1 MSNSKELNRIK
12 KLYGEKFMHFCRSI
26 FPTLL
31 EQEGLLTNVLKSS
44 FATNS
49 RTLYDDIVNYYLE
62 EEFKNYIYSKIDV
75 EKEKPEIIGEK
86 TPYQLLDENGYNLYE
101 CNSEE
106 EIQSFKKYY
115 KSGEELCTFRGG
127 NRLNRCVVFFAVKKD
142 VEEIKREDFNNPKR
156 EDEYGTS
163 VMSIQFTK
171 SQNSTVSIK
180 NRYNHTVNNPDA
192 TYGNDLDRIAPGLT
206 QSFEKLLL
214 QRGMTLNKSNIEAFN
229 IPNYVVAGDG
239 KYYKYNMEINGNYY
253 CPGNVI
259 IDYGNV
265 IKLEPEKQEL
275 IDYFI
280 LDKENKTLSLYDD
293 PILFLTGDGFIDGF
307 KNIDSIEM
315 ANNNNSEQKTKTI
328 TIKEKSSDKPI
339 TIEINKESNSI
350 IGYTNEN
357 LTNLGDNFL
366 GYNEQLSKLVAPN
379 VTSIDD
385 DVLKNNKGIEE
396 FEAPNLTKI
405 GDNFLRNNSKLSEF
419 KVPNVTCIGNNVLMF
434 NKALEKF
441 EAPNVKIIKDC
452 FLLSNN
458 KLSKFEVPNVTSI
471 GNRVLENNI
480 ELEKFEAPNLEMIG
494 YSFLRNNSKLSE
506 FKVPNVTSIG
516 NRVLENNK
524 EIEKFEASNVKKI
537 GDDFLEYNEQL
548 SEFNVPNVT
557 SIGNRV
563 LENNIELEKFEA
575 PNLEMIGYSFLRN
588 NSKLSEF
595 KVPNVISIG
604 NEVLENNKSLKKI
617 DAPNAEWIG
626 FYFLTNNTKLSEL
639 YVPNLTKES
648 KERLEYLFSVVKEN
662 SKEGKT
668 QNIDSTDIAKL
679 DKKYNITTSEIER
692 SRKNVI

>member
-26 FPTLL
+26 FPSLL
-31 EQEGLLTNVLKSS
+31 EQEGLLTEVLKST

-49 RTLYDDIVNYYLE
+49 RTLYDDIVNSDLE

-115 KSGEELCTFRGG
+115 KSGEELCTFRG
-127 NRLNRCVVFFAVKKD
+127 NRLNRCVVFFAVKKN

-192 TYGNDLDRIAPGLT
+192 TYGNDLDKIAPGLT
-206 QSFEKLLL
+206 QSFEKLLSE
-214 QRGMTLNKSNIEAFN
+214 RGLTLNISNIEAFS
-229 IPNYVVAGDG
+229 IPGYVVADDG
-239 KYYKYNMEINGNYY
+239 KYYKYNKEINGNYY

-259 IDYGNV
+259 IDHGNV

-280 LDKENKTLSLYDD
+280 LDKENKTLSLYDSVISD
-293 PILFLTGDGFIDGF
+293 SFIDGF

-357 LTNLGDNFL
+357 LTNLGYNFL
-366 GYNEQLSKLVAPN
+366 GYNEQLSNIEIPN
-379 VTSIDD
+379 VTSIGD
-385 DVLKNNKGIEE
+385 DVLANNKGLEK
-396 FEAPNLTKI
+396 FEAPNLTEIGYNFLGYNEQLSEFKVPNVIYISNNVLMFNKGLEKFEAPNLKKI
-405 GDNFLRNNSKLSEF
+405 GDCFLNYNEKLREF
-419 KVPNVTCIGNNVLMF
+419 KVPNVTCIGN
-434 NKALEKF
+434 
-441 EAPNVKIIKDC
+441 D
-452 FLLSNN
+452 
-458 KLSKFEVPNVTSI
+458 
-471 GNRVLENNI
+471 
-480 ELEKFEAPNLEMIG
+480 
-494 YSFLRNNSKLSE
+494 
-506 FKVPNVTSIG
+506 
-516 NRVLENNK
+516 
-524 EIEKFEASNVKKI
+524 
-537 GDDFLEYNEQL
+537 
-548 SEFNVPNVT
+548 
-557 SIGNRV
+557 
-563 LENNIELEKFEA
+563 
-575 PNLEMIGYSFLRN
+575 
-588 NSKLSEF
+588 
-595 KVPNVISIG
+595 
-604 NEVLENNKSLKKI
+604 VLENNKSLKKI

-679 DKKYNITTSEIER
+679 DKKYNITTSEIKR
-692 SRKNVI
+692 SRKDVI

>member
-31 EQEGLLTNVLKSS
+31 EQEGLLTEVLKST

-49 RTLYDDIVNYYLE
+49 RTLYDDIVNNDLE

-75 EKEKPEIIGEK
+75 EKEMPEIIGEK

-115 KSGEELCTFRGG
+115 KSGEELCTFRG

-192 TYGNDLDRIAPGLT
+192 TYGNDLDKIAPGLT

-259 IDYGNV
+259 IDHGNV

-357 LTNLGDNFL
+357 LVNLGDNFL
-366 GYNEQLSKLVAPN
+366 MYNKQLSELN
-379 VTSIDD
+379 
-385 DVLKNNKGIEE
+385 
-396 FEAPNLTKI
+396 
-405 GDNFLRNNSKLSEF
+405 
-419 KVPNVTCIGNNVLMF
+419 VPNVTNIG
-434 NKALEKF
+434 A
-441 EAPNVKIIKDC
+441 DC
-452 FLLSNN
+452 LANN
-458 KLSKFEVPNVTSI
+458 K
-471 GNRVLENNI
+471 
-480 ELEKFEAPNLEMIG
+480 ELKKFEAPNLDP
-494 YSFLRNNSKLSE
+494 
-506 FKVPNVTSIG
+506 FKYDFFIKPHMKM
-516 NRVLENNK
+516 NR
-524 EIEKFEASNVKKI
+524 
-537 GDDFLEYNEQL
+537 
-548 SEFNVPNVT
+548 
-557 SIGNRV
+557 
-563 LENNIELEKFEA
+563 
-575 PNLEMIGYSFLRN
+575 
-588 NSKLSEF
+588 
-595 KVPNVISIG
+595 
-604 NEVLENNKSLKKI
+604 
-617 DAPNAEWIG
+617 
-626 FYFLTNNTKLSEL
+626 KLSEL

-648 KERLEYLFSVVKEN
+648 KENLEYVFSVVKEN

-668 QNIDSTDIAKL
+668 QNIDSTDIANL
-679 DKKYNITTSEIER
+679 DKNYKITTSEIKR
-692 SRKNVI
+692 SRKDVI

>member
-12 KLYGEKFMHFCRSI
+12 KLYGEKFMHFCRSL

-31 EQEGLLTNVLKSS
+31 EQEGLLTEILKSS

-49 RTLYDDIVNYYLE
+49 RTLYDDIVNNYLE
-62 EEFKNYIYSKIDV
+62 EEFKNYIYSKINV

-115 KSGEELCTFRGG
+115 KPGEELCTFRG

-192 TYGNDLDRIAPGLT
+192 TYGNDLDEIAPGLT
-206 QSFEKLLL
+206 QSFEKLLSE
-214 QRGMTLNKSNIEAFN
+214 RGLTLNSSNIEAFY
-229 IPNYVVAGDG
+229 IPGYVVADDG

-259 IDYGNV
+259 IDHGNV

-280 LDKENKTLSLYDD
+280 LDKENKTLSLYDISLGRD
-293 PILFLTGDGFIDGF
+293 SFIDGF

-357 LTNLGDNFL
+357 LTNLGHNFL
-366 GYNEQLSKLVAPN
+366 G
-379 VTSIDD
+379 
-385 DVLKNNKGIEE
+385 
-396 FEAPNLTKI
+396 
-405 GDNFLRNNSKLSEF
+405 
-419 KVPNVTCIGNNVLMF
+419 
-434 NKALEKF
+434 
-441 EAPNVKIIKDC
+441 
-452 FLLSNN
+452 
-458 KLSKFEVPNVTSI
+458 
-471 GNRVLENNI
+471 
-480 ELEKFEAPNLEMIG
+480 
-494 YSFLRNNSKLSE
+494 
-506 FKVPNVTSIG
+506 
-516 NRVLENNK
+516 
-524 EIEKFEASNVKKI
+524 
-537 GDDFLEYNEQL
+537 YNEQL

-557 SIGNRV
+557 SV
-563 LENNIELEKFEA
+563 E
-575 PNLEMIGYSFLRN
+575 
-588 NSKLSEF
+588 
-595 KVPNVISIG
+595 
-604 NEVLENNKSLKKI
+604 
-617 DAPNAEWIG
+617 
-626 FYFLTNNTKLSEL
+626 
-639 YVPNLTKES
+639 
-648 KERLEYLFSVVKEN
+648 
-662 SKEGKT
+662 
-668 QNIDSTDIAKL
+668 
-679 DKKYNITTSEIER
+679 
-692 SRKNVI
+692 

>member
-12 KLYGEKFMHFCRSI
+12 KLYGEKFMHLCRSI

-31 EQEGLLTNVLKSS
+31 EQKGLLTEVLKST

-49 RTLYDDIVNYYLE
+49 RTLYDDIVNSDLE

-115 KSGEELCTFRGG
+115 KSGEELCTFRG
-127 NRLNRCVVFFAVKKD
+127 NRLNRCVVFFAVKKN
-142 VEEIKREDFNNPKR
+142 VEEIKREDFSNPKR

-192 TYGNDLDRIAPGLT
+192 TYGNDLDKIAPGLT
-206 QSFEKLLL
+206 QSFEKLLSE
-214 QRGMTLNKSNIEAFN
+214 RGLTLNISNIEAFY
-229 IPNYVVAGDG
+229 IPGYVVADDG
-239 KYYKYNMEINGNYY
+239 KYYKYNMETNGNYY

-259 IDYGNV
+259 IDQGNV

-280 LDKENKTLSLYDD
+280 LDKENKTLSLYDISLGRD
-293 PILFLTGDGFIDGF
+293 SFIDGF

-315 ANNNNSEQKTKTI
+315 VNNNNSEQKTKTI

-385 DVLKNNKGIEE
+385 DVLANNKGLEE

-405 GDNFLRNNSKLSEF
+405 GDNFLEYNEQLSKF
-419 KVPNVTCIGNNVLMF
+419 NVPNVIYIGNSVLML
-434 NKALEKF
+434 NK
-441 EAPNVKIIKDC
+441 
-452 FLLSNN
+452 
-458 KLSKFEVPNVTSI
+458 
-471 GNRVLENNI
+471 G
-480 ELEKFEAPNLEMIG
+480 LEKFEAPNLTE
-494 YSFLRNNSKLSE
+494 
-506 FKVPNVTSIG
+506 
-516 NRVLENNK
+516 
-524 EIEKFEASNVKKI
+524 I
-537 GDDFLEYNEQL
+537 GDDFLGDNKQL
-548 SEFNVPNVT
+548 SKINVPNVT
-557 SIGNRV
+557 CIGKRV
-563 LENNIELEKFEA
+563 LGNNKKIEKFEA
-575 PNLEMIGYSFLRN
+575 PNAEKIGSYFLRM
-588 NSKLSEF
+588 
-595 KVPNVISIG
+595 
-604 NEVLENNKSLKKI
+604 
-617 DAPNAEWIG
+617 
-626 FYFLTNNTKLSEL
+626 NTKLSEF
-639 YVPNLTKES
+639 YVPNLSKES
-648 KERLEYLFSVVKEN
+648 KKNLEYVFSVVKEN

-679 DKKYNITTSEIER
+679 DRKYNITTSEIKR
-692 SRKNVI
+692 SRKDVI

>member
-12 KLYGEKFMHFCRSI
+12 KLYSEKFMHFCRSI

-31 EQEGLLTNVLKSS
+31 EQEGLLTEVLKSS

-49 RTLYDDIVNYYLE
+49 RTLYDDIVNNDLE

-75 EKEKPEIIGEK
+75 EKEMPEIIGEK

-115 KSGEELCTFRGG
+115 KSGEELCTFRG

-142 VEEIKREDFNNPKR
+142 AEEIKREDFNNPKR

-180 NRYNHTVNNPDA
+180 NRYNHKVNNPDA
-192 TYGNDLDRIAPGLT
+192 TYGNNLDKIAPGLR
-206 QSFEKLLL
+206 QSFEKLLSE
-214 QRGMTLNKSNIEAFN
+214 RGLTLNSSNIEAFS
-229 IPNYVVAGDG
+229 IPDYVVADDG
-239 KYYKYNMEINGNYY
+239 KYYKCNMEINGNYY

-259 IDYGNV
+259 IDHGNV

-280 LDKENKTLSLYDD
+280 LDKENKTLSLYDSLISD
-293 PILFLTGDGFIDGF
+293 SFIDGF

-315 ANNNNSEQKTKTI
+315 VNNNNSEQKTKTI

-366 GYNEQLSKLVAPN
+366 KYNEQ
-379 VTSIDD
+379 
-385 DVLKNNKGIEE
+385 
-396 FEAPNLTKI
+396 
-405 GDNFLRNNSKLSEF
+405 LSEF
-419 KVPNVTCIGNNVLMF
+419 KVPNATCIGNRALMC
-434 NKALEKF
+434 NK
-441 EAPNVKIIKDC
+441 
-452 FLLSNN
+452 
-458 KLSKFEVPNVTSI
+458 
-471 GNRVLENNI
+471 
-480 ELEKFEAPNLEMIG
+480 ELEKFEAPNAEKIG
-494 YSFLRNNSKLSE
+494 FNFLRKNTELRE
-506 FKVPNVTSIG
+506 F
-516 NRVLENNK
+516 
-524 EIEKFEASNVKKI
+524 
-537 GDDFLEYNEQL
+537 
-548 SEFNVPNVT
+548 
-557 SIGNRV
+557 
-563 LENNIELEKFEA
+563 
-575 PNLEMIGYSFLRN
+575 
-588 NSKLSEF
+588 
-595 KVPNVISIG
+595 
-604 NEVLENNKSLKKI
+604 
-617 DAPNAEWIG
+617 
-626 FYFLTNNTKLSEL
+626 

-648 KERLEYLFSVVKEN
+648 KESLDYLFSVVKEN
-662 SKEGKT
+662 SKGDKI

-679 DKKYNITTSEIER
+679 DKKT
-692 SRKNVI
+692 KLQHLK

>member
-26 FPTLL
+26 FPSLL
-31 EQEGLLTNVLKSS
+31 EQEGLLTEVLKST

-49 RTLYDDIVNYYLE
+49 RTLYDDIVNSDLE

-115 KSGEELCTFRGG
+115 KSGEELCTFRG
-127 NRLNRCVVFFAVKKD
+127 NRLNRCVVFFAVKKN

-192 TYGNDLDRIAPGLT
+192 TYGNDLDEIAPGLT
-206 QSFEKLLL
+206 QSFEKLLSE
-214 QRGMTLNKSNIEAFN
+214 RGLTLNRSNIEAFY
-229 IPNYVVAGDG
+229 IPGYIVADDG
-239 KYYKYNMEINGNYY
+239 KYYKYNKEFNGNYY

-259 IDYGNV
+259 IDLGNV

-280 LDKENKTLSLYDD
+280 LDKENKTLSLYDSVISD
-293 PILFLTGDGFIDGF
+293 SFIDGF

-328 TIKEKSSDKPI
+328 IIKEKSSDKPI

-366 GYNEQLSKLVAPN
+366 GYNEKLSKLVAPN

-385 DVLKNNKGIEE
+385 DVLANNKGLEE

-405 GDNFLRNNSKLSEF
+405 GDNFLEYNEQLSKF
-419 KVPNVTCIGNNVLMF
+419 NVPNVIYIGNSVLML
-434 NKALEKF
+434 NK
-441 EAPNVKIIKDC
+441 
-452 FLLSNN
+452 
-458 KLSKFEVPNVTSI
+458 
-471 GNRVLENNI
+471 G
-480 ELEKFEAPNLEMIG
+480 LEKFEAPNLTEIG
-494 YSFLRNNSKLSE
+494 DDFLGDNKQLSKIN
-506 FKVPNVTSIG
+506 VPNVIYIG
-516 NRVLENNK
+516 NRVLGNNK
-524 EIEKFEASNVKKI
+524 KI
-537 GDDFLEYNEQL
+537 
-548 SEFNVPNVT
+548 
-557 SIGNRV
+557 
-563 LENNIELEKFEA
+563 EKFEA
-575 PNLEMIGYSFLRN
+575 PNAEKIGSYFLRM
-588 NSKLSEF
+588 
-595 KVPNVISIG
+595 
-604 NEVLENNKSLKKI
+604 
-617 DAPNAEWIG
+617 
-626 FYFLTNNTKLSEL
+626 NTKLSEF

-679 DKKYNITTSEIER
+679 DKKYNITTSEIKR
-692 SRKNVI
+692 SRKDVI

>member
-31 EQEGLLTNVLKSS
+31 EQEGLLTEVLKST

-49 RTLYDDIVNYYLE
+49 RMLYDDIVNSDLE

-115 KSGEELCTFRGG
+115 KSGEELCTFHGG

-192 TYGNDLDRIAPGLT
+192 TYGNDLDKIAPGLR
-206 QSFEKLLL
+206 QSFEKLLSE
-214 QRGMTLNKSNIEAFN
+214 RGLTLNSSNIEAFY
-229 IPNYVVAGDG
+229 IPGYVVADDG

-259 IDYGNV
+259 IDHGNV

-280 LDKENKTLSLYDD
+280 LDKENKTLSLYDSVISD
-293 PILFLTGDGFIDGF
+293 SFIDGF

-366 GYNEQLSKLVAPN
+366 GYNEKLSKLVAPN
-379 VTSIDD
+379 VTSIKYG
-385 DVLKNNKGIEE
+385 VLQNNKGLEK
-396 FEAPNLTKI
+396 FEAPNLKEI
-405 GDNFLRNNSKLSEF
+405 GDCFLRYNVQLSNIE
-419 KVPNVTCIGNNVLMF
+419 VPNVTYIGNGVLEN
-434 NKALEKF
+434 NKEIEKF

-458 KLSKFEVPNVTSI
+458 KLSKFEVPNVTCI
-471 GNRVLENNI
+471 GMRN
-480 ELEKFEAPNLEMIG
+480 FE
-494 YSFLRNNSKLSE
+494 
-506 FKVPNVTSIG
+506 V
-516 NRVLENNK
+516 
-524 EIEKFEASNVKKI
+524 
-537 GDDFLEYNEQL
+537 
-548 SEFNVPNVT
+548 
-557 SIGNRV
+557 
-563 LENNIELEKFEA
+563 
-575 PNLEMIGYSFLRN
+575 
-588 NSKLSEF
+588 
-595 KVPNVISIG
+595 
-604 NEVLENNKSLKKI
+604 
-617 DAPNAEWIG
+617 
-626 FYFLTNNTKLSEL
+626 
-639 YVPNLTKES
+639 
-648 KERLEYLFSVVKEN
+648 
-662 SKEGKT
+662 
-668 QNIDSTDIAKL
+668 
-679 DKKYNITTSEIER
+679 
-692 SRKNVI
+692 

>member
-31 EQEGLLTNVLKSS
+31 EQEGLLTNVLKST

-49 RTLYDDIVNYYLE
+49 RTLYDDIVNNYLE
-62 EEFKNYIYSKIDV
+62 EEFKNYIYSNIDV
-75 EKEKPEIIGEK
+75 EKEMPEIIGEK
-86 TPYQLLDENGYNLYE
+86 TPYQLLDENGYDLYE

-115 KSGEELCTFRGG
+115 KPGEELCTFWGG
-127 NRLNRCVVFFAVKKD
+127 RLNSCVVFWAVKKD
-142 VEEIKREDFNNPKR
+142 AEEIKREDFNNPKR

-180 NRYNHTVNNPDA
+180 NRYNDTVNNPDA
-192 TYGNDLDRIAPGLT
+192 TYGNDLDKIAPGLT
-206 QSFEKLLL
+206 QSFEKLLSE
-214 QRGMTLNKSNIEAFN
+214 RGLTLNSSNIEAFS
-229 IPNYVVAGDG
+229 IPGYVVADDG
-239 KYYKYNMEINGNYY
+239 KYYKYNMEMNGKYY

-259 IDYGNV
+259 IDLGNV

-280 LDKENKTLSLYDD
+280 LDKENKTLSLYDSLISD
-293 PILFLTGDGFIDGF
+293 SFIDGF

-315 ANNNNSEQKTKTI
+315 VNNNNSEQKTKTI

-366 GYNEQLSKLVAPN
+366 EYNKQLSNIEIPN
-379 VTSIDD
+379 VTSIED
-385 DVLKNNKGIEE
+385 DVLAINKGLKK
-396 FEAPNLTKI
+396 FEAPNLTEI
-405 GDNFLRNNSKLSEF
+405 GDNFLGNNGQLSEF
-419 KVPNVTCIGNNVLMF
+419 NVPNVIYIGNNVLMF
-434 NKALEKF
+434 NKGLEKF

-458 KLSKFEVPNVTSI
+458 KLSKFEVPNVTCI
-471 GNRVLENNI
+471 GHGILRFNKG
-480 ELEKFEAPNLEMIG
+480 LEKFEAPNLTEIG
-494 YSFLRNNSKLSE
+494 NDFLGHNEQLSE
-506 FKVPNVTSIG
+506 FKVPNVTCIC

-524 EIEKFEASNVKKI
+524 GLEKFEASNLKKI
-537 GDDFLEYNEQL
+537 GDNFLKYNEQL
-548 SEFNVPNVT
+548 REFKVPNVT
-557 SIGNRV
+557 YICNGV
-563 LENNIELEKFEA
+563 LKNNIELEKFEA

-692 SRKNVI
+692 SRKDVI

>member
-31 EQEGLLTNVLKSS
+31 EQEGLLTEVLKST

-49 RTLYDDIVNYYLE
+49 RTLYDDIVNNDLE

-75 EKEKPEIIGEK
+75 EKEMPEIIGEK

-192 TYGNDLDRIAPGLT
+192 TYGNDLDKIVPGLT
-206 QSFEKLLL
+206 QSFEKLLSE
-214 QRGMTLNKSNIEAFN
+214 RGLTLNSSNIEAFY
-229 IPNYVVAGDG
+229 IPGYVVADDG
-239 KYYKYNMEINGNYY
+239 KYYKYNMEIFGDYF

-259 IDYGNV
+259 IDHGNV

-293 PILFLTGDGFIDGF
+293 PLLLLLSDSFIDGF

-357 LTNLGDNFL
+357 LVNLGDNFL
-366 GYNEQLSKLVAPN
+366 MYNKQLSELN
-379 VTSIDD
+379 
-385 DVLKNNKGIEE
+385 
-396 FEAPNLTKI
+396 
-405 GDNFLRNNSKLSEF
+405 
-419 KVPNVTCIGNNVLMF
+419 VPNVTNIG
-434 NKALEKF
+434 A
-441 EAPNVKIIKDC
+441 DC
-452 FLLSNN
+452 LANN
-458 KLSKFEVPNVTSI
+458 K
-471 GNRVLENNI
+471 
-480 ELEKFEAPNLEMIG
+480 ELKKFEAPNLDP
-494 YSFLRNNSKLSE
+494 
-506 FKVPNVTSIG
+506 FKYDFFIKPHMKM
-516 NRVLENNK
+516 NR
-524 EIEKFEASNVKKI
+524 
-537 GDDFLEYNEQL
+537 
-548 SEFNVPNVT
+548 
-557 SIGNRV
+557 
-563 LENNIELEKFEA
+563 
-575 PNLEMIGYSFLRN
+575 
-588 NSKLSEF
+588 
-595 KVPNVISIG
+595 
-604 NEVLENNKSLKKI
+604 
-617 DAPNAEWIG
+617 
-626 FYFLTNNTKLSEL
+626 KLSEL

-648 KERLEYLFSVVKEN
+648 KENLEYVFSVVKEN

-668 QNIDSTDIAKL
+668 QNIDSTDIANL
-679 DKKYNITTSEIER
+679 DKNYKITTSEIKR
-692 SRKNVI
+692 SRKDVI

>member
-192 TYGNDLDRIAPGLT
+192 TYGNDLDKIAPGLT
-206 QSFEKLLL
+206 QSFEKLLSE
-214 QRGMTLNKSNIEAFN
+214 RGLTLNSSNIEAFY
-229 IPNYVVAGDG
+229 IPGYVVADDG
-239 KYYKYNMEINGNYY
+239 KYYKYNMEIFGDYF

-259 IDYGNV
+259 IDHGNV

-293 PILFLTGDGFIDGF
+293 PLLLLLSDSFIDGF

-357 LTNLGDNFL
+357 LVNLGDNFL
-366 GYNEQLSKLVAPN
+366 MYNKQLSELN
-379 VTSIDD
+379 
-385 DVLKNNKGIEE
+385 
-396 FEAPNLTKI
+396 
-405 GDNFLRNNSKLSEF
+405 
-419 KVPNVTCIGNNVLMF
+419 VPNVTNIG
-434 NKALEKF
+434 A
-441 EAPNVKIIKDC
+441 DC
-452 FLLSNN
+452 LANN
-458 KLSKFEVPNVTSI
+458 K
-471 GNRVLENNI
+471 
-480 ELEKFEAPNLEMIG
+480 ELKKFEAPNLDP
-494 YSFLRNNSKLSE
+494 
-506 FKVPNVTSIG
+506 FKYDFFIKPHMKM
-516 NRVLENNK
+516 NR
-524 EIEKFEASNVKKI
+524 
-537 GDDFLEYNEQL
+537 
-548 SEFNVPNVT
+548 
-557 SIGNRV
+557 
-563 LENNIELEKFEA
+563 
-575 PNLEMIGYSFLRN
+575 
-588 NSKLSEF
+588 
-595 KVPNVISIG
+595 
-604 NEVLENNKSLKKI
+604 
-617 DAPNAEWIG
+617 
-626 FYFLTNNTKLSEL
+626 KLSEL

-648 KERLEYLFSVVKEN
+648 KENLEYVFSVVKEN

-668 QNIDSTDIAKL
+668 QNIDSTDIANL
-679 DKKYNITTSEIER
+679 DKNYKITTSEIKR
-692 SRKNVI
+692 SRKDVI

>member
-31 EQEGLLTNVLKSS
+31 EQEGLLTEVLKST

-49 RTLYDDIVNYYLE
+49 RTLYDDIVNNDLE

-75 EKEKPEIIGEK
+75 EKEMPEIIGEK

-115 KSGEELCTFRGG
+115 KSGEELCTFRG

-192 TYGNDLDRIAPGLT
+192 TYGNDLDKIAPGLT
-206 QSFEKLLL
+206 QSFDKLLSE
-214 QRGMTLNKSNIEAFN
+214 RGLTLNSSNIEAFS
-229 IPNYVVAGDG
+229 IPGYVVADDG

-259 IDYGNV
+259 IDHGNV

-293 PILFLTGDGFIDGF
+293 PILFLTGDSFIDGF

-357 LTNLGDNFL
+357 LVNLGDNFL
-366 GYNEQLSKLVAPN
+366 MYNKQLSELN
-379 VTSIDD
+379 
-385 DVLKNNKGIEE
+385 
-396 FEAPNLTKI
+396 
-405 GDNFLRNNSKLSEF
+405 
-419 KVPNVTCIGNNVLMF
+419 VPNVTNIG
-434 NKALEKF
+434 A
-441 EAPNVKIIKDC
+441 DC
-452 FLLSNN
+452 LANN
-458 KLSKFEVPNVTSI
+458 K
-471 GNRVLENNI
+471 
-480 ELEKFEAPNLEMIG
+480 ELKKFEAPNLDP
-494 YSFLRNNSKLSE
+494 
-506 FKVPNVTSIG
+506 FKYDFFIKPHMKM
-516 NRVLENNK
+516 NR
-524 EIEKFEASNVKKI
+524 
-537 GDDFLEYNEQL
+537 
-548 SEFNVPNVT
+548 
-557 SIGNRV
+557 
-563 LENNIELEKFEA
+563 
-575 PNLEMIGYSFLRN
+575 
-588 NSKLSEF
+588 
-595 KVPNVISIG
+595 
-604 NEVLENNKSLKKI
+604 
-617 DAPNAEWIG
+617 
-626 FYFLTNNTKLSEL
+626 KLSEL

-648 KERLEYLFSVVKEN
+648 KENLEYVFSVVKEN

-668 QNIDSTDIAKL
+668 QNIDSTDIANL
-679 DKKYNITTSEIER
+679 DKNYKITTSEIKR
-692 SRKNVI
+692 SRKDVI

>member
-31 EQEGLLTNVLKSS
+31 EQEGLLTEVLKST

-49 RTLYDDIVNYYLE
+49 RTLYDDIVNNDLE

-75 EKEKPEIIGEK
+75 EKEMPEIIGEK

-115 KSGEELCTFRGG
+115 KSGEELCTFRG

-142 VEEIKREDFNNPKR
+142 AEEIKREDFNKPKR

-192 TYGNDLDRIAPGLT
+192 TYGNDLNKIAPGLT
-206 QSFEKLLL
+206 QSFKKLLSE
-214 QRGMTLNKSNIEAFN
+214 RGLTLNSSNIEAFS
-229 IPNYVVAGDG
+229 IPGYVVADDG

-259 IDYGNV
+259 IDHGNV

-280 LDKENKTLSLYDD
+280 LDKENKTLSLYDSVISD
-293 PILFLTGDGFIDGF
+293 SFIDGF

-366 GYNEQLSKLVAPN
+366 GYNEKLSKLVAPN
-379 VTSIDD
+379 VTSIKYG
-385 DVLKNNKGIEE
+385 VLQNNKGLEK
-396 FEAPNLTKI
+396 FEAPNLKEI
-405 GDNFLRNNSKLSEF
+405 GDCFLRYNVQLSNIE
-419 KVPNVTCIGNNVLMF
+419 VPNVTYIGNGVLEN
-434 NKALEKF
+434 NKEIEKF

-458 KLSKFEVPNVTSI
+458 KLSKFEVPNVTCI
-471 GNRVLENNI
+471 GMRN
-480 ELEKFEAPNLEMIG
+480 FE
-494 YSFLRNNSKLSE
+494 
-506 FKVPNVTSIG
+506 V
-516 NRVLENNK
+516 
-524 EIEKFEASNVKKI
+524 
-537 GDDFLEYNEQL
+537 
-548 SEFNVPNVT
+548 
-557 SIGNRV
+557 
-563 LENNIELEKFEA
+563 
-575 PNLEMIGYSFLRN
+575 
-588 NSKLSEF
+588 
-595 KVPNVISIG
+595 
-604 NEVLENNKSLKKI
+604 
-617 DAPNAEWIG
+617 
-626 FYFLTNNTKLSEL
+626 
-639 YVPNLTKES
+639 
-648 KERLEYLFSVVKEN
+648 
-662 SKEGKT
+662 
-668 QNIDSTDIAKL
+668 
-679 DKKYNITTSEIER
+679 
-692 SRKNVI
+692 

>member
-12 KLYGEKFMHFCRSI
+12 KLYGEKFMHLCRSL

-31 EQEGLLTNVLKSS
+31 EQEGLLTEILKSS

-49 RTLYDDIVNYYLE
+49 RTLYDDIVNNDLE

-75 EKEKPEIIGEK
+75 EKEMPEIIGEK
-86 TPYQLLDENGYNLYE
+86 TPYQLLDENGYDLYE

-115 KSGEELCTFRGG
+115 KPGEELCTFRGG
-127 NRLNRCVVFFAVKKD
+127 RLNSCVVFWAVKKD
-142 VEEIKREDFNNPKR
+142 AEEIKRKDFKNPKR

-192 TYGNDLDRIAPGLT
+192 TYGNDLDKIAPGLT
-206 QSFEKLLL
+206 QSFEKLLSE
-214 QRGMTLNKSNIEAFN
+214 RGLTLNRSNIEAFFFPGY
-229 IPNYVVAGDG
+229 IVADDG
-239 KYYKYNMEINGNYY
+239 KYYKYNMELNGKYY

-259 IDYGNV
+259 IDLGNV

-280 LDKENKTLSLYDD
+280 LDKENKTLSLYDSVISD
-293 PILFLTGDGFIDGF
+293 SFIDGF

-357 LTNLGDNFL
+357 LTNLGYNFL
-366 GYNEQLSKLVAPN
+366 GYNEQLSNIEIPN
-379 VTSIDD
+379 VTSIED
-385 DVLKNNKGIEE
+385 DVLANNKGLEK
-396 FEAPNLTKI
+396 FEAPNLTEIGYNFLGYNEQLSNIEIPNVTSIEDDVLANNKGLEKFEAPNLTEIGYNFLGYNEQLSEFKVPNVIYISNNVLMFNKGLEKFEAPNLKKI
-405 GDNFLRNNSKLSEF
+405 GDCFLNYNEKLREF
-419 KVPNVTCIGNNVLMF
+419 KVPNVTCIGN
-434 NKALEKF
+434 
-441 EAPNVKIIKDC
+441 D
-452 FLLSNN
+452 
-458 KLSKFEVPNVTSI
+458 
-471 GNRVLENNI
+471 
-480 ELEKFEAPNLEMIG
+480 
-494 YSFLRNNSKLSE
+494 
-506 FKVPNVTSIG
+506 
-516 NRVLENNK
+516 
-524 EIEKFEASNVKKI
+524 
-537 GDDFLEYNEQL
+537 
-548 SEFNVPNVT
+548 
-557 SIGNRV
+557 
-563 LENNIELEKFEA
+563 
-575 PNLEMIGYSFLRN
+575 
-588 NSKLSEF
+588 
-595 KVPNVISIG
+595 
-604 NEVLENNKSLKKI
+604 VLENNKSLKKI

-626 FYFLTNNTKLSEL
+626 SYFLTNNTKLSEL

-668 QNIDSTDIAKL
+668 QNIDSTDIANL
-679 DKKYNITTSEIER
+679 DKNYKITTSEIKR
-692 SRKNVI
+692 SRKDVI

>member
-12 KLYGEKFMHFCRSI
+12 KLYGEKFMHLCRSI

-31 EQEGLLTNVLKSS
+31 EQEGLLTEVLKST

-62 EEFKNYIYSKIDV
+62 EEFKNYIYSKVDV
-75 EKEKPEIIGEK
+75 EKEKSEIIGEK

-115 KSGEELCTFRGG
+115 KSGEELCTFHGD
-127 NRLNRCVVFFAVKKD
+127 RLNRCVVFFAVKKD
-142 VEEIKREDFNNPKR
+142 AEEIKREDFNKPKR

-192 TYGNDLDRIAPGLT
+192 TYGNDLNKIAPGLT
-206 QSFEKLLL
+206 QSFKKLLSE
-214 QRGMTLNKSNIEAFN
+214 RGLTLNSSNIEAFS
-229 IPNYVVAGDG
+229 IPGYVVADDG

-259 IDYGNV
+259 IDHGNV

-293 PILFLTGDGFIDGF
+293 PLLLLLSDSFIDGF
-307 KNIDSIEM
+307 KSIDSIEM

-339 TIEINKESNSI
+339 TIEINRESNSI

-366 GYNEQLSKLVAPN
+366 GYNEKLSKLVAPN
-379 VTSIDD
+379 VTSIKYG
-385 DVLKNNKGIEE
+385 VLQNNKG
-396 FEAPNLTKI
+396 
-405 GDNFLRNNSKLSEF
+405 
-419 KVPNVTCIGNNVLMF
+419 
-434 NKALEKF
+434 LEKF

-458 KLSKFEVPNVTSI
+458 KLSKFEVPNVTCI
-471 GNRVLENNI
+471 GMRN
-480 ELEKFEAPNLEMIG
+480 FE
-494 YSFLRNNSKLSE
+494 
-506 FKVPNVTSIG
+506 V
-516 NRVLENNK
+516 
-524 EIEKFEASNVKKI
+524 
-537 GDDFLEYNEQL
+537 
-548 SEFNVPNVT
+548 
-557 SIGNRV
+557 
-563 LENNIELEKFEA
+563 
-575 PNLEMIGYSFLRN
+575 
-588 NSKLSEF
+588 
-595 KVPNVISIG
+595 
-604 NEVLENNKSLKKI
+604 
-617 DAPNAEWIG
+617 
-626 FYFLTNNTKLSEL
+626 
-639 YVPNLTKES
+639 
-648 KERLEYLFSVVKEN
+648 
-662 SKEGKT
+662 
-668 QNIDSTDIAKL
+668 
-679 DKKYNITTSEIER
+679 
-692 SRKNVI
+692 

>member
-31 EQEGLLTNVLKSS
+31 EQEGLLTEVLKST

-49 RTLYDDIVNYYLE
+49 RTLYDDIVNNDLE

-115 KSGEELCTFRGG
+115 KTGEELCTFRGG
-127 NRLNRCVVFFAVKKD
+127 RLNSYVVFWAVKKD
-142 VEEIKREDFNNPKR
+142 AEEIKRKDFKNPKR

-163 VMSIQFTK
+163 VMGIQFTK
-171 SQNSTVSIK
+171 SQNSIVSIK
-180 NRYNHTVNNPDA
+180 NRYNHRVNNPDA

-259 IDYGNV
+259 IDHGDV

-280 LDKENKTLSLYDD
+280 LDKENKTLNLYDSAISD
-293 PILFLTGDGFIDGF
+293 SFIDGF

-385 DVLKNNKGIEE
+385 DVLANNKGLEE

-405 GDNFLRNNSKLSEF
+405 GDNFLEYNEQLSKF
-419 KVPNVTCIGNNVLMF
+419 NVPNVIYIGNSVLML
-434 NKALEKF
+434 NK
-441 EAPNVKIIKDC
+441 
-452 FLLSNN
+452 
-458 KLSKFEVPNVTSI
+458 
-471 GNRVLENNI
+471 G
-480 ELEKFEAPNLEMIG
+480 LEKFEAPNLTEIG
-494 YSFLRNNSKLSE
+494 DDFLGDNKQLSKIN
-506 FKVPNVTSIG
+506 VPNVIYIG
-516 NRVLENNK
+516 NRVLGNNK
-524 EIEKFEASNVKKI
+524 KI
-537 GDDFLEYNEQL
+537 
-548 SEFNVPNVT
+548 
-557 SIGNRV
+557 
-563 LENNIELEKFEA
+563 EKFEA
-575 PNLEMIGYSFLRN
+575 PNAEKIGSYFLRM
-588 NSKLSEF
+588 
-595 KVPNVISIG
+595 
-604 NEVLENNKSLKKI
+604 
-617 DAPNAEWIG
+617 
-626 FYFLTNNTKLSEL
+626 NTKLSEFC
-639 YVPNLTKES
+639 VPNLSKES
-648 KERLEYLFSVVKEN
+648 KENLEYVFSVVKEN

-679 DKKYNITTSEIER
+679 DKKYNITTSEIKR
-692 SRKNVI
+692 SRKDVI

>member
-1 MSNSKELNRIK
+1 MSNSKELNRLK

-31 EQEGLLTNVLKSS
+31 EQEGLLTEVLKST

-49 RTLYDDIVNYYLE
+49 RTLYDDIVNNDLE

-115 KSGEELCTFRGG
+115 KSGEELCTFRG
-127 NRLNRCVVFFAVKKD
+127 NRLNRCVVFFAVKKN

-171 SQNSTVSIK
+171 SQDSTVSIK

-192 TYGNDLDRIAPGLT
+192 TYGNNLDEIALGLR
-206 QSFEKLLL
+206 QSFEKLLSE
-214 QRGMTLNKSNIEAFN
+214 RGLTLNRSNIEAFY
-229 IPNYVVAGDG
+229 IPGYIVADDG
-239 KYYKYNMEINGNYY
+239 KYYKYNKEFNGNYY

-259 IDYGNV
+259 IDLGNV

-280 LDKENKTLSLYDD
+280 LDKENKTLSLYDSAISD
-293 PILFLTGDGFIDGF
+293 SFIDGF

-385 DVLKNNKGIEE
+385 DVLANNKGLEE

-405 GDNFLRNNSKLSEF
+405 GDNFLWYNE
-419 KVPNVTCIGNNVLMF
+419 
-434 NKALEKF
+434 
-441 EAPNVKIIKDC
+441 
-452 FLLSNN
+452 
-458 KLSKFEVPNVTSI
+458 KLSKLVAPNVTSI
-471 GNRVLENNI
+471 DDDVLANNKGLEEFEAPNLTKIGDNFLKYNEQLSKFNVPNVIYIGNSVLMLNKG
-480 ELEKFEAPNLEMIG
+480 LEKFEAPNLTE
-494 YSFLRNNSKLSE
+494 
-506 FKVPNVTSIG
+506 
-516 NRVLENNK
+516 
-524 EIEKFEASNVKKI
+524 I
-537 GDDFLEYNEQL
+537 GDDFLGDNKQL
-548 SEFNVPNVT
+548 SKINVPNVT
-557 SIGNRV
+557 CIGKRV
-563 LENNIELEKFEA
+563 LGNNKKIEKFEA
-575 PNLEMIGYSFLRN
+575 PNAEKIGSYFLRM
-588 NSKLSEF
+588 
-595 KVPNVISIG
+595 
-604 NEVLENNKSLKKI
+604 
-617 DAPNAEWIG
+617 
-626 FYFLTNNTKLSEL
+626 NTKLSEF
-639 YVPNLTKES
+639 YVPNLSKES
-648 KERLEYLFSVVKEN
+648 KKNLEYVFSVVKEN

-679 DKKYNITTSEIER
+679 DRKYNITTSEIKR
-692 SRKNVI
+692 SRKDVI

>member
-31 EQEGLLTNVLKSS
+31 EQEGLLTEVLKST

-192 TYGNDLDRIAPGLT
+192 TYGNDLDKIVPGLT
-206 QSFEKLLL
+206 QSFEKLLSE
-214 QRGMTLNKSNIEAFN
+214 RGLTLNSSNIEAFY
-229 IPNYVVAGDG
+229 IPGYVVADDG

-259 IDYGNV
+259 IDHGNV

-280 LDKENKTLSLYDD
+280 LDKENKTLSLYDSVISD
-293 PILFLTGDGFIDGF
+293 SFIDGF

-339 TIEINKESNSI
+339 TIEINRESNSI

-366 GYNEQLSKLVAPN
+366 GYNEKLSKLVAPN
-379 VTSIDD
+379 VTSIKYG
-385 DVLKNNKGIEE
+385 VLQNNKGLEK
-396 FEAPNLTKI
+396 FEAPNLKEI
-405 GDNFLRNNSKLSEF
+405 GDCFLRYNVQLSNIE
-419 KVPNVTCIGNNVLMF
+419 VPNVTYIGNGVLEN
-434 NKALEKF
+434 NKEIEKF

-458 KLSKFEVPNVTSI
+458 KLSKFEVPNVTCI
-471 GNRVLENNI
+471 GMRN
-480 ELEKFEAPNLEMIG
+480 FE
-494 YSFLRNNSKLSE
+494 
-506 FKVPNVTSIG
+506 V
-516 NRVLENNK
+516 
-524 EIEKFEASNVKKI
+524 
-537 GDDFLEYNEQL
+537 
-548 SEFNVPNVT
+548 
-557 SIGNRV
+557 
-563 LENNIELEKFEA
+563 
-575 PNLEMIGYSFLRN
+575 
-588 NSKLSEF
+588 
-595 KVPNVISIG
+595 
-604 NEVLENNKSLKKI
+604 
-617 DAPNAEWIG
+617 
-626 FYFLTNNTKLSEL
+626 
-639 YVPNLTKES
+639 
-648 KERLEYLFSVVKEN
+648 
-662 SKEGKT
+662 
-668 QNIDSTDIAKL
+668 
-679 DKKYNITTSEIER
+679 
-692 SRKNVI
+692 

>member
-1 MSNSKELNRIK
+1 MPNSKELNRIK
-12 KLYGEKFMHFCRSI
+12 KLYGERFMHLCRSL

-31 EQEGLLTNVLKSS
+31 EQEGLLTEVLKST

-49 RTLYDDIVNYYLE
+49 RTLYDDIVNNDLE

-75 EKEKPEIIGEK
+75 EKEMPEIIGEK
-86 TPYQLLDENGYNLYE
+86 TPYQLLDENGYDLYE

-115 KSGEELCTFRGG
+115 KSGEELCTFRG

-259 IDYGNV
+259 IDHGNV

-385 DVLKNNKGIEE
+385 DVL
-396 FEAPNLTKI
+396 
-405 GDNFLRNNSKLSEF
+405 
-419 KVPNVTCIGNNVLMF
+419 
-434 NKALEKF
+434 
-441 EAPNVKIIKDC
+441 
-452 FLLSNN
+452 
-458 KLSKFEVPNVTSI
+458 
-471 GNRVLENNI
+471 ENNI
-480 ELEKFEAPNLEMIG
+480 ELEKFEAPNLEWIG

-506 FKVPNVTSIG
+506 FKVPNVACIG
-516 NRVLENNK
+516 NR
-524 EIEKFEASNVKKI
+524 
-537 GDDFLEYNEQL
+537 
-548 SEFNVPNVT
+548 
-557 SIGNRV
+557 
-563 LENNIELEKFEA
+563 
-575 PNLEMIGYSFLRN
+575 
-588 NSKLSEF
+588 
-595 KVPNVISIG
+595 
-604 NEVLENNKSLKKI
+604 VLENNKSLKKI

-626 FYFLTNNTKLSEL
+626 FNFLKNNTKLSEL

-648 KERLEYLFSVVKEN
+648 KESLEYLFSVVKVN
-662 SKEGKT
+662 SKEGKI

-679 DKKYNITTSEIER
+679 DKKYNITTSEIKR
-692 SRKNVI
+692 SRKDVI

>member
-31 EQEGLLTNVLKSS
+31 EQEGLLTEVLKST

-49 RTLYDDIVNYYLE
+49 RTLYDYIVNNDLE

-75 EKEKPEIIGEK
+75 EKEMPEIIGEK

-115 KSGEELCTFRGG
+115 KSGEELCTFRG

-142 VEEIKREDFNNPKR
+142 AEEIKREDFNKPKR

-192 TYGNDLDRIAPGLT
+192 TYGNDLNKIAPGLT
-206 QSFEKLLL
+206 QSFKKLLSE
-214 QRGMTLNKSNIEAFN
+214 RGLTLNSSNIEAFS
-229 IPNYVVAGDG
+229 IPGYVVADDG

-259 IDYGNV
+259 IDHGNV

-293 PILFLTGDGFIDGF
+293 PLLLLLSDSFIDGF
-307 KNIDSIEM
+307 KSIDSIEM

-357 LTNLGDNFL
+357 LVNLGDNFL
-366 GYNEQLSKLVAPN
+366 MYNKQLSELN
-379 VTSIDD
+379 
-385 DVLKNNKGIEE
+385 
-396 FEAPNLTKI
+396 
-405 GDNFLRNNSKLSEF
+405 
-419 KVPNVTCIGNNVLMF
+419 VPNVTNIGAGCL
-434 NKALEKF
+434 A
-441 EAPNVKIIKDC
+441 
-452 FLLSNN
+452 NN
-458 KLSKFEVPNVTSI
+458 K
-471 GNRVLENNI
+471 
-480 ELEKFEAPNLEMIG
+480 ELKKFEAPNLDP
-494 YSFLRNNSKLSE
+494 
-506 FKVPNVTSIG
+506 FKYDFFIKPHMKM
-516 NRVLENNK
+516 NR
-524 EIEKFEASNVKKI
+524 
-537 GDDFLEYNEQL
+537 
-548 SEFNVPNVT
+548 
-557 SIGNRV
+557 
-563 LENNIELEKFEA
+563 
-575 PNLEMIGYSFLRN
+575 
-588 NSKLSEF
+588 
-595 KVPNVISIG
+595 
-604 NEVLENNKSLKKI
+604 
-617 DAPNAEWIG
+617 
-626 FYFLTNNTKLSEL
+626 KLSEL

-648 KERLEYLFSVVKEN
+648 KENLEYVFSVVKEN

-668 QNIDSTDIAKL
+668 QNIDSTDIANL
-679 DKKYNITTSEIER
+679 DKNYKITTSEIKR
-692 SRKNVI
+692 SRKDVI

>member
-1 MSNSKELNRIK
+1 MPNSKELNRIK
-12 KLYGEKFMHFCRSI
+12 KLYGERFMHLCRSL

-31 EQEGLLTNVLKSS
+31 EQEGLLTEVLKST

-49 RTLYDDIVNYYLE
+49 RTLYDDIVNNDLE

-75 EKEKPEIIGEK
+75 EKEMPEIIGEK
-86 TPYQLLDENGYNLYE
+86 TPYQLLDENGYDLYE

-115 KSGEELCTFRGG
+115 KSGEELCTFLG

-206 QSFEKLLL
+206 QSFDKLLSE
-214 QRGMTLNKSNIEAFN
+214 RGLTLNSSNIEAFS
-229 IPNYVVAGDG
+229 IPGYVVADDG

-259 IDYGNV
+259 IDHGNV

-293 PILFLTGDGFIDGF
+293 PILFLTGDSFIDGF

-357 LTNLGDNFL
+357 LVNLGDNFL
-366 GYNEQLSKLVAPN
+366 MYNKQLSELN
-379 VTSIDD
+379 
-385 DVLKNNKGIEE
+385 
-396 FEAPNLTKI
+396 
-405 GDNFLRNNSKLSEF
+405 
-419 KVPNVTCIGNNVLMF
+419 VPNVTNIG
-434 NKALEKF
+434 A
-441 EAPNVKIIKDC
+441 DC
-452 FLLSNN
+452 LANN
-458 KLSKFEVPNVTSI
+458 K
-471 GNRVLENNI
+471 
-480 ELEKFEAPNLEMIG
+480 ELKKFEAPNLDP
-494 YSFLRNNSKLSE
+494 SKYD
-506 FKVPNVTSIG
+506 FFIKPHMKM
-516 NRVLENNK
+516 NR
-524 EIEKFEASNVKKI
+524 
-537 GDDFLEYNEQL
+537 
-548 SEFNVPNVT
+548 
-557 SIGNRV
+557 
-563 LENNIELEKFEA
+563 
-575 PNLEMIGYSFLRN
+575 
-588 NSKLSEF
+588 
-595 KVPNVISIG
+595 
-604 NEVLENNKSLKKI
+604 
-617 DAPNAEWIG
+617 
-626 FYFLTNNTKLSEL
+626 KLSEL

-648 KERLEYLFSVVKEN
+648 KENLEYLFSVVKVN
-662 SKEGKT
+662 SKEGKI

-679 DKKYNITTSEIER
+679 DKKYNITTSEIKR
-692 SRKNVI
+692 SRKDVI

>member
-12 KLYGEKFMHFCRSI
+12 KLYGEKFMHLCRSL

-31 EQEGLLTNVLKSS
+31 EQEGLLTEVLKSS

-115 KSGEELCTFRGG
+115 KSGEELCTFRG
-127 NRLNRCVVFFAVKKD
+127 NRLNRCVVFFAVKKN

-192 TYGNDLDRIAPGLT
+192 TYGNNLDEITLGLRK
-206 QSFEKLLL
+206 SFEKLLSE
-214 QRGMTLNKSNIEAFN
+214 RGLTLNSSNIEAFY
-229 IPNYVVAGDG
+229 IPGYVVADDG

-259 IDYGNV
+259 IDHGNV

-280 LDKENKTLSLYDD
+280 LDKENKTLSLYDISLGRD
-293 PILFLTGDGFIDGF
+293 SFIDGF

-385 DVLKNNKGIEE
+385 DVLANNKGLEE

-405 GDNFLRNNSKLSEF
+405 GDNFLEYNEQLSKF
-419 KVPNVTCIGNNVLMF
+419 NVPNVIYIGNSVLMF
-434 NKALEKF
+434 NK
-441 EAPNVKIIKDC
+441 
-452 FLLSNN
+452 
-458 KLSKFEVPNVTSI
+458 
-471 GNRVLENNI
+471 G
-480 ELEKFEAPNLEMIG
+480 LEKFEAPNLTEIG
-494 YSFLRNNSKLSE
+494 DDFLGDNKQLSKIN
-506 FKVPNVTSIG
+506 VPNVTCIG

-524 EIEKFEASNVKKI
+524 KIEKFEAPNVKKIGNNFLKYNEKLREFKVPNVTRIGNGVLGSNKEIEKFEA
-537 GDDFLEYNEQL
+537 
-548 SEFNVPNVT
+548 
-557 SIGNRV
+557 
-563 LENNIELEKFEA
+563 
-575 PNLEMIGYSFLRN
+575 
-588 NSKLSEF
+588 
-595 KVPNVISIG
+595 
-604 NEVLENNKSLKKI
+604 
-617 DAPNAEWIG
+617 PNAEKIG
-626 FYFLTNNTKLSEL
+626 SYFLRMNTKLSEFC
-639 YVPNLTKES
+639 VPNLSKES
-648 KERLEYLFSVVKEN
+648 KENLEYVFSVVKEN

-692 SRKNVI
+692 SRKDVI

>member
-31 EQEGLLTNVLKSS
+31 EQEGLLTNVLKST

-49 RTLYDDIVNYYLE
+49 RTLYDDIVNNYLE
-62 EEFKNYIYSKIDV
+62 EEFKNYIYSNIDV
-75 EKEKPEIIGEK
+75 EKEMPEIIGEK
-86 TPYQLLDENGYNLYE
+86 TPYQLLDENGYDLYE

-115 KSGEELCTFRGG
+115 KPGEELCTFWGG
-127 NRLNRCVVFFAVKKD
+127 RLNSCVVFWAVKKD
-142 VEEIKREDFNNPKR
+142 AEEIKREDFNNPKR

-180 NRYNHTVNNPDA
+180 NRYNDTVNNPDA
-192 TYGNDLDRIAPGLT
+192 TYGNDLDKIAPGLT
-206 QSFEKLLL
+206 QSFEKLLSE
-214 QRGMTLNKSNIEAFN
+214 RGLTLNSSNIEAFS
-229 IPNYVVAGDG
+229 IPGYVVADDG
-239 KYYKYNMEINGNYY
+239 KYYKYNMEMNGKYY

-259 IDYGNV
+259 IDLGNV

-280 LDKENKTLSLYDD
+280 LDKENKTLSLYDSVISD
-293 PILFLTGDGFIDGF
+293 SFIDGF

-366 GYNEQLSKLVAPN
+366 KYNEQLSNIEIPN
-379 VTSIDD
+379 VTSIED
-385 DVLKNNKGIEE
+385 DVLAINKGLKK
-396 FEAPNLTKI
+396 FEAPNLTEI
-405 GDNFLRNNSKLSEF
+405 GDNFLGNNGQLSEF
-419 KVPNVTCIGNNVLMF
+419 NVPNVIYIGNNVLMF
-434 NKALEKF
+434 NKGLEKF

-458 KLSKFEVPNVTSI
+458 KLSKFEVPNVTCI
-471 GNRVLENNI
+471 GHGILRFNKG
-480 ELEKFEAPNLEMIG
+480 LEKFEAPNLTEIG
-494 YSFLRNNSKLSE
+494 NDFLGHNEQLSE
-506 FKVPNVTSIG
+506 FKVPNVTCIC

-524 EIEKFEASNVKKI
+524 GLEKFEASNLKKI
-537 GDDFLEYNEQL
+537 GDNFLKYNEQL
-548 SEFNVPNVT
+548 REFKVPNVT
-557 SIGNRV
+557 YICNGV
-563 LENNIELEKFEA
+563 LKNNIELEKFEA

-692 SRKNVI
+692 SRKDVI

>member
-31 EQEGLLTNVLKSS
+31 EQEGLLTEVLKSS

-49 RTLYDDIVNYYLE
+49 RTLYDDIVNNDLE

-75 EKEKPEIIGEK
+75 EKEMPEIIGEK

-106 EIQSFKKYY
+106 KIQSFKKYY
-115 KSGEELCTFRGG
+115 KSGEELCTFRG
-127 NRLNRCVVFFAVKKD
+127 NRLNRCVVFFAVKKN

-192 TYGNDLDRIAPGLT
+192 TYGNDLDEITLGLR

-214 QRGMTLNKSNIEAFN
+214 ERGLTLNSSNIEAFY
-229 IPNYVVAGDG
+229 IPGYVVADDG
-239 KYYKYNMEINGNYY
+239 KYYKYNKEFNGNYY

-259 IDYGNV
+259 IDHGNV

-280 LDKENKTLSLYDD
+280 LDKENKTLSLYDISLGRD
-293 PILFLTGDGFIDGF
+293 SFIDGF

-379 VTSIDD
+379 VTSIED
-385 DVLKNNKGIEE
+385 DVLKNNKGLEE

-405 GDNFLRNNSKLSEF
+405 GDNFLEYNEQLSKFNVPNVIYIGNSVLMFNKGLEKFEAPNLTEIGDDFLGDNKQLSKINVPNVTCIGNRVLENNKKIEKFEAPNVKKIGNNFLKYNEKLREF
-419 KVPNVTCIGNNVLMF
+419 KVPNVTCIGNGVLAS
-434 NKALEKF
+434 NKELKKF
-441 EAPNVKIIKDC
+441 EAPNAEKIG
-452 FLLSNN
+452 S
-458 KLSKFEVPNVTSI
+458 
-471 GNRVLENNI
+471 
-480 ELEKFEAPNLEMIG
+480 
-494 YSFLRNNSKLSE
+494 YFLR
-506 FKVPNVTSIG
+506 
-516 NRVLENNK
+516 
-524 EIEKFEASNVKKI
+524 
-537 GDDFLEYNEQL
+537 
-548 SEFNVPNVT
+548 
-557 SIGNRV
+557 
-563 LENNIELEKFEA
+563 
-575 PNLEMIGYSFLRN
+575 M
-588 NSKLSEF
+588 
-595 KVPNVISIG
+595 
-604 NEVLENNKSLKKI
+604 
-617 DAPNAEWIG
+617 
-626 FYFLTNNTKLSEL
+626 NTKLSEF
-639 YVPNLTKES
+639 YVPNLSKES
-648 KERLEYLFSVVKEN
+648 KENLEYVFSVVKEN

-679 DKKYNITTSEIER
+679 DKKYNITTSEIKR
-692 SRKNVI
+692 SRKDVI

>member
-31 EQEGLLTNVLKSS
+31 EQEGLLTNVLKST

-49 RTLYDDIVNYYLE
+49 RTLYDDIVNNYLE
-62 EEFKNYIYSKIDV
+62 EEFKNYIYSNIDV
-75 EKEKPEIIGEK
+75 EKEMPEIIGEK
-86 TPYQLLDENGYNLYE
+86 TPYQLLDENGYDLYE

-115 KSGEELCTFRGG
+115 KPGEELCTFWGG
-127 NRLNRCVVFFAVKKD
+127 RLNSCVVFWAVKKD
-142 VEEIKREDFNNPKR
+142 AEEIKREDFNNPKR

-180 NRYNHTVNNPDA
+180 NRYNDTVNNPDA
-192 TYGNDLDRIAPGLT
+192 TYGNDLDKIAPGLT
-206 QSFEKLLL
+206 QSFEKLLSE
-214 QRGMTLNKSNIEAFN
+214 RGLTLNSSNIEAFY
-229 IPNYVVAGDG
+229 IPGYVVADDG

-259 IDYGNV
+259 IDHGNV

-280 LDKENKTLSLYDD
+280 LDKENKTLSLYDSVISD
-293 PILFLTGDGFIDGF
+293 SFIDGF

-366 GYNEQLSKLVAPN
+366 KYNEQLSNIEIPN
-379 VTSIDD
+379 VTSIED
-385 DVLKNNKGIEE
+385 DVLAINKGLKK
-396 FEAPNLTKI
+396 FEAPNLTEI
-405 GDNFLRNNSKLSEF
+405 GDNFLGNNGQLSEF
-419 KVPNVTCIGNNVLMF
+419 NVPNVIYIGNNVLMF
-434 NKALEKF
+434 NKGLEKF

-458 KLSKFEVPNVTSI
+458 KLSKFEVPNVTCI
-471 GNRVLENNI
+471 GHGILRFNKG
-480 ELEKFEAPNLEMIG
+480 LEKFEAPNLTEIG
-494 YSFLRNNSKLSE
+494 NDFLGHNEQLSE
-506 FKVPNVTSIG
+506 FKVPNVTCIC

-524 EIEKFEASNVKKI
+524 GLEKFEASNLKKI
-537 GDDFLEYNEQL
+537 GDNFLKYNEQL
-548 SEFNVPNVT
+548 REFKVPNVT
-557 SIGNRV
+557 YICNGV
-563 LENNIELEKFEA
+563 LKNNIELEKFEA

-692 SRKNVI
+692 SRKDVI

>member
-12 KLYGEKFMHFCRSI
+12 KLYGEKFMHLCRSL

-31 EQEGLLTNVLKSS
+31 EQEGLLTNVLKST

-49 RTLYDDIVNYYLE
+49 RTLYDDIVNSDLE
-62 EEFKNYIYSKIDV
+62 EEFKNYIYSKINV

-115 KSGEELCTFRGG
+115 KSGEELCTFRG

-192 TYGNDLDRIAPGLT
+192 TYGNNLDEIALGLR
-206 QSFEKLLL
+206 QSFEKLLSE
-214 QRGMTLNKSNIEAFN
+214 RGLTLNSSNIEAFY
-229 IPNYVVAGDG
+229 IPGYVVADDG

-259 IDYGNV
+259 IDLGNV

-280 LDKENKTLSLYDD
+280 LDKENKTLSLYDISLGRD
-293 PILFLTGDGFIDGF
+293 SFIDGF

-385 DVLKNNKGIEE
+385 DVLANNKGLEE

-405 GDNFLRNNSKLSEF
+405 GDNFLEYNEQLSKF
-419 KVPNVTCIGNNVLMF
+419 NVPNVIYIGNSVLML
-434 NKALEKF
+434 NK
-441 EAPNVKIIKDC
+441 
-452 FLLSNN
+452 
-458 KLSKFEVPNVTSI
+458 
-471 GNRVLENNI
+471 G
-480 ELEKFEAPNLEMIG
+480 LEKFEAPNLTEIG
-494 YSFLRNNSKLSE
+494 DDFLGDNKQLSKIN
-506 FKVPNVTSIG
+506 VPNVTCIG

-524 EIEKFEASNVKKI
+524 ELK
-537 GDDFLEYNEQL
+537 
-548 SEFNVPNVT
+548 
-557 SIGNRV
+557 
-563 LENNIELEKFEA
+563 KFEA
-575 PNLEMIGYSFLRN
+575 PNAEKIGYYFLRKN
-588 NSKLSEF
+588 TQLSEF
-595 KVPNVISIG
+595 
-604 NEVLENNKSLKKI
+604 
-617 DAPNAEWIG
+617 
-626 FYFLTNNTKLSEL
+626 
-639 YVPNLTKES
+639 YVPNLSKES
-648 KERLEYLFSVVKEN
+648 KENLEYVFSVVKEN

-679 DKKYNITTSEIER
+679 DKKYNITTSEIKR
-692 SRKNVI
+692 SRKDVI

>member
-12 KLYGEKFMHFCRSI
+12 KLYGEKFMHLCRSI

-31 EQEGLLTNVLKSS
+31 EQEGLLTEVLKST

-49 RTLYDDIVNYYLE
+49 RTLYDDIVNNDLE

-75 EKEKPEIIGEK
+75 EKEMPEIIGEK

-115 KSGEELCTFRGG
+115 KSGEELCTFRG

-142 VEEIKREDFNNPKR
+142 AEEIKREDFNKPKR

-192 TYGNDLDRIAPGLT
+192 TYGNDLNKIAPGLT
-206 QSFEKLLL
+206 QSFKKLLSE
-214 QRGMTLNKSNIEAFN
+214 RGLTLNSSNIEAFS
-229 IPNYVVAGDG
+229 IPGYVVADDG

-259 IDYGNV
+259 IDHGNV

-293 PILFLTGDGFIDGF
+293 PLLLLLSDSFIDGF
-307 KNIDSIEM
+307 KSIDSIEM

-339 TIEINKESNSI
+339 TIEINRESNSI

-366 GYNEQLSKLVAPN
+366 GYNEKLSKLVAPN
-379 VTSIDD
+379 VTSIKYG
-385 DVLKNNKGIEE
+385 VLQNNKGLEK
-396 FEAPNLTKI
+396 FEAPNLKEI
-405 GDNFLRNNSKLSEF
+405 GDCFLRYNVQLSNIE
-419 KVPNVTCIGNNVLMF
+419 VPNVTYIGNGVLEN
-434 NKALEKF
+434 NKEIEKF

-458 KLSKFEVPNVTSI
+458 KLSKFEVPNVTCI
-471 GNRVLENNI
+471 GMRN
-480 ELEKFEAPNLEMIG
+480 FE
-494 YSFLRNNSKLSE
+494 
-506 FKVPNVTSIG
+506 V
-516 NRVLENNK
+516 
-524 EIEKFEASNVKKI
+524 
-537 GDDFLEYNEQL
+537 
-548 SEFNVPNVT
+548 
-557 SIGNRV
+557 
-563 LENNIELEKFEA
+563 
-575 PNLEMIGYSFLRN
+575 
-588 NSKLSEF
+588 
-595 KVPNVISIG
+595 
-604 NEVLENNKSLKKI
+604 
-617 DAPNAEWIG
+617 
-626 FYFLTNNTKLSEL
+626 
-639 YVPNLTKES
+639 
-648 KERLEYLFSVVKEN
+648 
-662 SKEGKT
+662 
-668 QNIDSTDIAKL
+668 
-679 DKKYNITTSEIER
+679 
-692 SRKNVI
+692 

>member
-31 EQEGLLTNVLKSS
+31 EQEGLLTEVLKST

-49 RTLYDDIVNYYLE
+49 RTLYDDIVNNDLE

-75 EKEKPEIIGEK
+75 EKEMPEIIGEK

-115 KSGEELCTFRGG
+115 KSGEELCTFRG

-192 TYGNDLDRIAPGLT
+192 TYGNDLDKIAPGLT
-206 QSFEKLLL
+206 QSFDKLLSE
-214 QRGMTLNKSNIEAFN
+214 RGLTLNSSNIEAFS
-229 IPNYVVAGDG
+229 IPGYVVADDG

-259 IDYGNV
+259 IDHGNV

-280 LDKENKTLSLYDD
+280 LDKENKTLTLYDD
-293 PILFLTGDGFIDGF
+293 PILFLTGDSFIDGF

-357 LTNLGDNFL
+357 LVNLGDNFL
-366 GYNEQLSKLVAPN
+366 MYNKQLSELN
-379 VTSIDD
+379 
-385 DVLKNNKGIEE
+385 
-396 FEAPNLTKI
+396 
-405 GDNFLRNNSKLSEF
+405 
-419 KVPNVTCIGNNVLMF
+419 VPNVTNIG
-434 NKALEKF
+434 A
-441 EAPNVKIIKDC
+441 DC
-452 FLLSNN
+452 LANN
-458 KLSKFEVPNVTSI
+458 K
-471 GNRVLENNI
+471 
-480 ELEKFEAPNLEMIG
+480 ELKKFEAPNLDP
-494 YSFLRNNSKLSE
+494 SKYDFFIKLHM
-506 FKVPNVTSIG
+506 KM
-516 NRVLENNK
+516 NR
-524 EIEKFEASNVKKI
+524 
-537 GDDFLEYNEQL
+537 
-548 SEFNVPNVT
+548 
-557 SIGNRV
+557 
-563 LENNIELEKFEA
+563 
-575 PNLEMIGYSFLRN
+575 
-588 NSKLSEF
+588 
-595 KVPNVISIG
+595 
-604 NEVLENNKSLKKI
+604 
-617 DAPNAEWIG
+617 
-626 FYFLTNNTKLSEL
+626 KLSEL

-648 KERLEYLFSVVKEN
+648 KENLEYVFSVVKEN

-679 DKKYNITTSEIER
+679 DKKYNITTSEIKR
-692 SRKNVI
+692 SRKDVI

>member
-12 KLYGEKFMHFCRSI
+12 KLYGEKFMHLCRSL

-49 RTLYDDIVNYYLE
+49 RTLYDDIVNNDLE

-75 EKEKPEIIGEK
+75 EKEKLEIIGEK

-115 KSGEELCTFRGG
+115 KSGEELCTFRG
-127 NRLNRCVVFFAVKKD
+127 NRLNRCVVFFAVKKN

-192 TYGNDLDRIAPGLT
+192 TYGNDLDEIAPGLT
-206 QSFEKLLL
+206 QSFEKLLSE
-214 QRGMTLNKSNIEAFN
+214 RGLTLNRSNIEAFFFPGY
-229 IPNYVVAGDG
+229 IVADDG
-239 KYYKYNMEINGNYY
+239 KYYKYNMELNGKYY

-259 IDYGNV
+259 IDLGNV

-280 LDKENKTLSLYDD
+280 LDKENKTLSLYDSLISD
-293 PILFLTGDGFIDGF
+293 SFIDGF
-307 KNIDSIEM
+307 KNIDLIEM
-315 ANNNNSEQKTKTI
+315 VNNNNSEQKTKTI

-357 LTNLGDNFL
+357 LTNLGYNFL
-366 GYNEQLSKLVAPN
+366 GYNEQLSNIEIPN
-379 VTSIDD
+379 VTSIED
-385 DVLKNNKGIEE
+385 DVLANNKG
-396 FEAPNLTKI
+396 
-405 GDNFLRNNSKLSEF
+405 
-419 KVPNVTCIGNNVLMF
+419 
-434 NKALEKF
+434 
-441 EAPNVKIIKDC
+441 
-452 FLLSNN
+452 
-458 KLSKFEVPNVTSI
+458 
-471 GNRVLENNI
+471 
-480 ELEKFEAPNLEMIG
+480 LEKFEAPNLTEIG
-494 YSFLRNNSKLSE
+494 YNFL
-506 FKVPNVTSIG
+506 G
-516 NRVLENNK
+516 
-524 EIEKFEASNVKKI
+524 
-537 GDDFLEYNEQL
+537 YNEQL
-548 SEFNVPNVT
+548 SNIEIPNIT
-557 SIGNRV
+557 SIGDDV
-563 LENNIELEKFEA
+563 LANNKGLEKFEA
-575 PNLEMIGYSFLRN
+575 PNLTEIGYNFLGYN
-588 NSKLSEF
+588 EQLSEF
-595 KVPNVISIG
+595 KVPNVIYISNNVLMFNKGLEKFEAPNLKKIGDCFLNYNEKLREFKVPNVTCIG

-668 QNIDSTDIAKL
+668 QNIDSTDIANL
-679 DKKYNITTSEIER
+679 DKNYKITTSEIKR
-692 SRKNVI
+692 SRKDVI

>member
-12 KLYGEKFMHFCRSI
+12 KLYGEKFIHFCRSI

-31 EQEGLLTNVLKSS
+31 EQEGLLTEVLKST

-49 RTLYDDIVNYYLE
+49 RTLYDDIVNNDLE

-75 EKEKPEIIGEK
+75 EKEMPEIIGEK

-115 KSGEELCTFRGG
+115 KSGEELCTFRG

-142 VEEIKREDFNNPKR
+142 AEEIKREDFNKPKR

-192 TYGNDLDRIAPGLT
+192 TYGNNLDEIAPGLT
-206 QSFEKLLL
+206 QSFEKLLSE
-214 QRGMTLNKSNIEAFN
+214 RGLTLNSSNIEAFS
-229 IPNYVVAGDG
+229 IPGYVVADDG

-253 CPGNVI
+253 CPDNVI
-259 IDYGNV
+259 IDHGNV

-280 LDKENKTLSLYDD
+280 LDKENKTLSLYDISLGRD
-293 PILFLTGDGFIDGF
+293 SFIDGF

-315 ANNNNSEQKTKTI
+315 VNNNNSEQKTKTI

-366 GYNEQLSKLVAPN
+366 KYNEQLSNIEIPN
-379 VTSIDD
+379 VTSIED
-385 DVLKNNKGIEE
+385 DVLAINKGLKK
-396 FEAPNLTKI
+396 FEAPNLTEI
-405 GDNFLRNNSKLSEF
+405 GDNFLGNNGQLSEF
-419 KVPNVTCIGNNVLMF
+419 NVPNVIYIGNNVLMF
-434 NKALEKF
+434 NK
-441 EAPNVKIIKDC
+441 
-452 FLLSNN
+452 
-458 KLSKFEVPNVTSI
+458 
-471 GNRVLENNI
+471 G
-480 ELEKFEAPNLEMIG
+480 LEKFEAPNLTE
-494 YSFLRNNSKLSE
+494 
-506 FKVPNVTSIG
+506 
-516 NRVLENNK
+516 
-524 EIEKFEASNVKKI
+524 I
-537 GDDFLEYNEQL
+537 GDDFLGDNKQL
-548 SEFNVPNVT
+548 SKINVPNVT
-557 SIGNRV
+557 CIGKRV
-563 LENNIELEKFEA
+563 LGNNKKIEKFEA
-575 PNLEMIGYSFLRN
+575 PNAEKIGSYFLRM
-588 NSKLSEF
+588 
-595 KVPNVISIG
+595 
-604 NEVLENNKSLKKI
+604 
-617 DAPNAEWIG
+617 
-626 FYFLTNNTKLSEL
+626 NTKLSEF
-639 YVPNLTKES
+639 YVPNLSKES

-679 DKKYNITTSEIER
+679 DRKYNITTSEIRR
-692 SRKNVI
+692 SRKDVI

>member
-31 EQEGLLTNVLKSS
+31 EQKGLLTEVLKSS

-49 RTLYDDIVNYYLE
+49 RTLYDDIVNNDLE

-115 KSGEELCTFRGG
+115 KSGEELCTFRG
-127 NRLNRCVVFFAVKKD
+127 NRLNRCVVFFAVKKN

-192 TYGNDLDRIAPGLT
+192 TYGNDLDEIAPGLT
-206 QSFEKLLL
+206 QSFEKLLSE
-214 QRGMTLNKSNIEAFN
+214 RGLTLNRSNIEAFFFPGY
-229 IPNYVVAGDG
+229 IVADDG
-239 KYYKYNMEINGNYY
+239 KYYKYNMELNGKYY

-259 IDYGNV
+259 IDLGNV

-280 LDKENKTLSLYDD
+280 LDKENKTLSLYDSVISD
-293 PILFLTGDGFIDGF
+293 SFIDGF

-385 DVLKNNKGIEE
+385 DVLANNKGLEE

-405 GDNFLRNNSKLSEF
+405 GDNFLEYNEQLSKF
-419 KVPNVTCIGNNVLMF
+419 NVPNVIYIGNSVLML
-434 NKALEKF
+434 NK
-441 EAPNVKIIKDC
+441 
-452 FLLSNN
+452 
-458 KLSKFEVPNVTSI
+458 
-471 GNRVLENNI
+471 G
-480 ELEKFEAPNLEMIG
+480 LEKFEAPNLTE
-494 YSFLRNNSKLSE
+494 
-506 FKVPNVTSIG
+506 
-516 NRVLENNK
+516 
-524 EIEKFEASNVKKI
+524 I
-537 GDDFLEYNEQL
+537 GDDFLGDNKQL
-548 SEFNVPNVT
+548 SKINVPNVT
-557 SIGNRV
+557 CIGKRV
-563 LENNIELEKFEA
+563 LGKNKKIEKFEA
-575 PNLEMIGYSFLRN
+575 PNAEKIGSYFLRM
-588 NSKLSEF
+588 
-595 KVPNVISIG
+595 
-604 NEVLENNKSLKKI
+604 
-617 DAPNAEWIG
+617 
-626 FYFLTNNTKLSEL
+626 NTKLSEF
-639 YVPNLTKES
+639 YVPNLSKES
-648 KERLEYLFSVVKEN
+648 KKNLEYVFSVVKEN

-679 DKKYNITTSEIER
+679 DKKYNITTSEIKR
-692 SRKNVI
+692 SRKDVI

>member
-31 EQEGLLTNVLKSS
+31 EQEGLLTEVLKST

-49 RTLYDDIVNYYLE
+49 GTLYDDIVNSDLE

-115 KSGEELCTFRGG
+115 KSGEELCTFRG
-127 NRLNRCVVFFAVKKD
+127 NRLNRCVVFFAVKKN

-180 NRYNHTVNNPDA
+180 NRYNDKVNNPDA

-214 QRGMTLNKSNIEAFN
+214 QRGLTLNSSNIEAFC
-229 IPNYVVAGDG
+229 IPGYVVADDG
-239 KYYKYNMEINGNYY
+239 KYYKYNMEIDGNYY

-259 IDYGNV
+259 IDHGDV

-280 LDKENKTLSLYDD
+280 LDKENKTLSLYDISLGRD
-293 PILFLTGDGFIDGF
+293 SFIDGF

-328 TIKEKSSDKPI
+328 TIKEKSSAKPI

-366 GYNEQLSKLVAPN
+366 GYNEQLSK
-379 VTSIDD
+379 
-385 DVLKNNKGIEE
+385 
-396 FEAPNLTKI
+396 FEAPNLTEI
-405 GDNFLRNNSKLSEF
+405 GDGFLGYNEQLSEF
-419 KVPNVTCIGNNVLMF
+419 NVPNVTSIGEFCLANNKEL
-434 NKALEKF
+434 KKF
-441 EAPNVKIIKDC
+441 KAPNVKIIKDG

-458 KLSKFEVPNVTSI
+458 KLSKFEVPNVTCI
-471 GNRVLENNI
+471 GNSVLM
-480 ELEKFEAPNLEMIG
+480 F
-494 YSFLRNNSKLSE
+494 
-506 FKVPNVTSIG
+506 
-516 NRVLENNK
+516 NK
-524 EIEKFEASNVKKI
+524 DLEKFEASNVKKI
-537 GDDFLEYNEQL
+537 GDGFLNYNE
-548 SEFNVPNVT
+548 
-557 SIGNRV
+557 
-563 LENNIELEKFEA
+563 K
-575 PNLEMIGYSFLRN
+575 LR
-588 NSKLSEF
+588 EF
-595 KVPNVISIG
+595 KVPNVTCIG
-604 NEVLENNKSLKKI
+604 NDVLENNKSLKKI

-626 FYFLTNNTKLSEL
+626 SYFLTNNAKLSEL

-662 SKEGKT
+662 SKEGKI

-679 DKKYNITTSEIER
+679 DKKYNITTSEIKR
-692 SRKNVI
+692 SRKDVI

>member
-12 KLYGEKFMHFCRSI
+12 KLYGEKFMHLCRSL

-75 EKEKPEIIGEK
+75 EKEKPEMVEEK
-86 TPYQLLDENGYNLYE
+86 TPYQLLDENGYDLYE

-115 KSGEELCTFRGG
+115 KPGEELCTFRGG

-142 VEEIKREDFNNPKR
+142 VEEIKREDFNSPKR

-192 TYGNDLDRIAPGLT
+192 TYGNDLDKIAPGLT
-206 QSFEKLLL
+206 QSFEKLLSE
-214 QRGMTLNKSNIEAFN
+214 RGLTLNSSNIEAFY
-229 IPNYVVAGDG
+229 IPGYVVADDG

-259 IDYGNV
+259 IDHGNV

-280 LDKENKTLSLYDD
+280 LDKENKTLSLYDSVISD
-293 PILFLTGDGFIDGF
+293 SFIDDF

-366 GYNEQLSKLVAPN
+366 EYNEQLSKLVAPN
-379 VTSIDD
+379 VTSIED
-385 DVLKNNKGIEE
+385 DVLKNNKGLEK
-396 FEAPNLTKI
+396 FEALNLKEI
-405 GDNFLRNNSKLSEF
+405 GDRFLRYNVQLSNIE
-419 KVPNVTCIGNNVLMF
+419 VPNVTYIGNGVLGS
-434 NKALEKF
+434 NKEIEKF
-441 EAPNVKIIKDC
+441 EAPNVKIIKDW
-452 FLLSNN
+452 FLFSNN
-458 KLSKFEVPNVTSI
+458 KLSTFEVPNVTCI
-471 GNRVLENNI
+471 GMR
-480 ELEKFEAPNLEMIG
+480 NLE
-494 YSFLRNNSKLSE
+494 
-506 FKVPNVTSIG
+506 
-516 NRVLENNK
+516 
-524 EIEKFEASNVKKI
+524 A
-537 GDDFLEYNEQL
+537 
-548 SEFNVPNVT
+548 
-557 SIGNRV
+557 
-563 LENNIELEKFEA
+563 
-575 PNLEMIGYSFLRN
+575 
-588 NSKLSEF
+588 
-595 KVPNVISIG
+595 
-604 NEVLENNKSLKKI
+604 
-617 DAPNAEWIG
+617 
-626 FYFLTNNTKLSEL
+626 
-639 YVPNLTKES
+639 
-648 KERLEYLFSVVKEN
+648 
-662 SKEGKT
+662 
-668 QNIDSTDIAKL
+668 
-679 DKKYNITTSEIER
+679 
-692 SRKNVI
+692 

>member
-12 KLYGEKFMHFCRSI
+12 KLYGEKFMHLCRSL

-31 EQEGLLTNVLKSS
+31 EQEGLLTNVLKST

-49 RTLYDDIVNYYLE
+49 RTLYDDIVNSDLE

-75 EKEKPEIIGEK
+75 EKEKQEIIGEK

-115 KSGEELCTFRGG
+115 KPGEELCTFRGG
-127 NRLNRCVVFFAVKKD
+127 RLNSCVVFFAVKKD
-142 VEEIKREDFNNPKR
+142 AEEIKRKDFNNPKR

-163 VMSIQFTK
+163 VMGIQFTK

-180 NRYNHTVNNPDA
+180 NRYNDKVNNPDA

-214 QRGMTLNKSNIEAFN
+214 KRGLTLNSSNIEAFC
-229 IPNYVVAGDG
+229 IPGYVVADDG
-239 KYYKYNMEINGNYY
+239 KYYKYNMEIDGNYY

-259 IDYGNV
+259 IDHGDV

-280 LDKENKTLSLYDD
+280 LDKENKTLSLYDISLGRD
-293 PILFLTGDGFIDGF
+293 SFIDGF

-366 GYNEQLSKLVAPN
+366 GYNEQLSEFNVPN
-379 VTSIDD
+379 VTSIGEFC
-385 DVLKNNKGIEE
+385 LANNKE
-396 FEAPNLTKI
+396 LK
-405 GDNFLRNNSKLSEF
+405 
-419 KVPNVTCIGNNVLMF
+419 
-434 NKALEKF
+434 KF
-441 EAPNVKIIKDC
+441 EAPNVKIIKDG

-458 KLSKFEVPNVTSI
+458 KLSKFEVPNVTCI
-471 GNRVLENNI
+471 GNSVLM
-480 ELEKFEAPNLEMIG
+480 F
-494 YSFLRNNSKLSE
+494 
-506 FKVPNVTSIG
+506 
-516 NRVLENNK
+516 NK
-524 EIEKFEASNVKKI
+524 DLEKFEASNVKKI
-537 GDDFLEYNEQL
+537 GDCFLNYNE
-548 SEFNVPNVT
+548 
-557 SIGNRV
+557 
-563 LENNIELEKFEA
+563 K
-575 PNLEMIGYSFLRN
+575 LR
-588 NSKLSEF
+588 EF
-595 KVPNVISIG
+595 KVPNVTCIG
-604 NEVLENNKSLKKI
+604 NDVLENNKSLKKI

-626 FYFLTNNTKLSEL
+626 SYFLTNNTKLSEL

-648 KERLEYLFSVVKEN
+648 KENLEYVFSVVKEN

-668 QNIDSTDIAKL
+668 QNIDSTDIANL
-679 DKKYNITTSEIER
+679 DKNYKITTSEIKR
-692 SRKNVI
+692 SRKDVI

>member
-12 KLYGEKFMHFCRSI
+12 KLYGEKFMHLCRSL

-31 EQEGLLTNVLKSS
+31 EQEGLLTEILKSS

-49 RTLYDDIVNYYLE
+49 RTLYDDIVNNDLE

-75 EKEKPEIIGEK
+75 EKEMPEIIGEK
-86 TPYQLLDENGYNLYE
+86 TPYQLLDENGYDLYE

-115 KSGEELCTFRGG
+115 KPGEELCTFRGG
-127 NRLNRCVVFFAVKKD
+127 RLNSCVVFWAVKKD
-142 VEEIKREDFNNPKR
+142 AEEIKRKDFKNPKR

-192 TYGNDLDRIAPGLT
+192 TYGNDLDKIAPGLT
-206 QSFEKLLL
+206 QSFEKLLSE
-214 QRGMTLNKSNIEAFN
+214 RGLTLNISNIEAFS
-229 IPNYVVAGDG
+229 IPGYVVADDG
-239 KYYKYNMEINGNYY
+239 KYYKYNKEINGNYY

-259 IDYGNV
+259 IDHGNV

-280 LDKENKTLSLYDD
+280 LDKENKTLSLYDSLISD
-293 PILFLTGDGFIDGF
+293 SFIDGF
-307 KNIDSIEM
+307 KNIDLIEM
-315 ANNNNSEQKTKTI
+315 VNNNNSEQKTKTI

-357 LTNLGDNFL
+357 LTNLGYNFL
-366 GYNEQLSKLVAPN
+366 GYNEQLSNIEIPN
-379 VTSIDD
+379 VTSIGD
-385 DVLKNNKGIEE
+385 DVLANNKGLEK
-396 FEAPNLTKI
+396 FEAPNLTEIGYNFLGYNEQLSNIEIPNVTSIGDDVLANNKGLEKFEAPNLTEIGYNFLGYNEQLSEFKVPNVIYISNNVLMFNKGLEKFEAPNLKKI
-405 GDNFLRNNSKLSEF
+405 GDCFLNYNEKLREF
-419 KVPNVTCIGNNVLMF
+419 KVPNVTCIGN
-434 NKALEKF
+434 
-441 EAPNVKIIKDC
+441 D
-452 FLLSNN
+452 
-458 KLSKFEVPNVTSI
+458 
-471 GNRVLENNI
+471 
-480 ELEKFEAPNLEMIG
+480 
-494 YSFLRNNSKLSE
+494 
-506 FKVPNVTSIG
+506 
-516 NRVLENNK
+516 
-524 EIEKFEASNVKKI
+524 
-537 GDDFLEYNEQL
+537 
-548 SEFNVPNVT
+548 
-557 SIGNRV
+557 
-563 LENNIELEKFEA
+563 
-575 PNLEMIGYSFLRN
+575 
-588 NSKLSEF
+588 
-595 KVPNVISIG
+595 
-604 NEVLENNKSLKKI
+604 VLENNKSLKKI

-668 QNIDSTDIAKL
+668 QNIDSTDIANL
-679 DKKYNITTSEIER
+679 DKNYKITTSEIKR
-692 SRKNVI
+692 SRKDVI

>member
-1 MSNSKELNRIK
+1 
-12 KLYGEKFMHFCRSI
+12 MHFCRSI

-31 EQEGLLTNVLKSS
+31 EQEGLLTEVLKSS

-49 RTLYDDIVNYYLE
+49 RTLYDDIVNNDLE

-115 KSGEELCTFRGG
+115 KSGEELCTFRG
-127 NRLNRCVVFFAVKKD
+127 NRLNRCVVFFAVKKN

-192 TYGNDLDRIAPGLT
+192 TYGNDLDKIAPGLR
-206 QSFEKLLL
+206 QSFEKLLSE
-214 QRGMTLNKSNIEAFN
+214 RGLTLNSSNIEAFY
-229 IPNYVVAGDG
+229 IPGYVVADDG

-259 IDYGNV
+259 IDHGNV

-293 PILFLTGDGFIDGF
+293 PLLLLLSDSFIDGF

-357 LTNLGDNFL
+357 LVNLGDNFL
-366 GYNEQLSKLVAPN
+366 MYNKQLSELN
-379 VTSIDD
+379 
-385 DVLKNNKGIEE
+385 
-396 FEAPNLTKI
+396 
-405 GDNFLRNNSKLSEF
+405 
-419 KVPNVTCIGNNVLMF
+419 VPNVTNIG
-434 NKALEKF
+434 A
-441 EAPNVKIIKDC
+441 DC
-452 FLLSNN
+452 LANN
-458 KLSKFEVPNVTSI
+458 K
-471 GNRVLENNI
+471 
-480 ELEKFEAPNLEMIG
+480 ELKKFEAPNLDP
-494 YSFLRNNSKLSE
+494 
-506 FKVPNVTSIG
+506 FKYDFFIKPHMKM
-516 NRVLENNK
+516 NR
-524 EIEKFEASNVKKI
+524 
-537 GDDFLEYNEQL
+537 
-548 SEFNVPNVT
+548 
-557 SIGNRV
+557 
-563 LENNIELEKFEA
+563 
-575 PNLEMIGYSFLRN
+575 
-588 NSKLSEF
+588 
-595 KVPNVISIG
+595 
-604 NEVLENNKSLKKI
+604 
-617 DAPNAEWIG
+617 
-626 FYFLTNNTKLSEL
+626 KLSEL

-648 KERLEYLFSVVKEN
+648 KENLEYVFSVVKEN

-668 QNIDSTDIAKL
+668 QNIDSTDIANL
-679 DKKYNITTSEIER
+679 DKNYKITTSEIKR
-692 SRKNVI
+692 SRKDVI

>member
-31 EQEGLLTNVLKSS
+31 EQEGLLTEVLKST

-49 RTLYDDIVNYYLE
+49 RTLYDDIVNSDLE

-115 KSGEELCTFRGG
+115 KSGEELCTFRG
-127 NRLNRCVVFFAVKKD
+127 NRLNRCVVFFAVKKN

-192 TYGNDLDRIAPGLT
+192 TYGNNLDEIALGLR
-206 QSFEKLLL
+206 QSFEKLLSE
-214 QRGMTLNKSNIEAFN
+214 RGLTLNRSNIEAFY
-229 IPNYVVAGDG
+229 IPGYIVADDG
-239 KYYKYNMEINGNYY
+239 KYYKYNKEFNGNYY

-259 IDYGNV
+259 IDLGNV

-280 LDKENKTLSLYDD
+280 LDKENKTLSLYDSAISD
-293 PILFLTGDGFIDGF
+293 SFIDGF

-385 DVLKNNKGIEE
+385 DVLANNKGLEE

-405 GDNFLRNNSKLSEF
+405 GDNFLEYNEQLSKF
-419 KVPNVTCIGNNVLMF
+419 NVPNVIYIGNSVLML
-434 NKALEKF
+434 NK
-441 EAPNVKIIKDC
+441 
-452 FLLSNN
+452 
-458 KLSKFEVPNVTSI
+458 
-471 GNRVLENNI
+471 G
-480 ELEKFEAPNLEMIG
+480 LEKFEAPNLTE
-494 YSFLRNNSKLSE
+494 
-506 FKVPNVTSIG
+506 
-516 NRVLENNK
+516 
-524 EIEKFEASNVKKI
+524 I
-537 GDDFLEYNEQL
+537 GDDFLGDNKQL
-548 SEFNVPNVT
+548 SKINVPNVT
-557 SIGNRV
+557 CIGKRV
-563 LENNIELEKFEA
+563 LGKNKKIEKFEA
-575 PNLEMIGYSFLRN
+575 PNAEKIGSYFLRM
-588 NSKLSEF
+588 
-595 KVPNVISIG
+595 
-604 NEVLENNKSLKKI
+604 
-617 DAPNAEWIG
+617 
-626 FYFLTNNTKLSEL
+626 NTKLSEF
-639 YVPNLTKES
+639 YVPNLSKES
-648 KERLEYLFSVVKEN
+648 KKNLEYVFSVVKEN

-679 DKKYNITTSEIER
+679 DKKYNITTSEIKW
-692 SRKNVI
+692 SREKTATLFNEKNNKEQGAKY